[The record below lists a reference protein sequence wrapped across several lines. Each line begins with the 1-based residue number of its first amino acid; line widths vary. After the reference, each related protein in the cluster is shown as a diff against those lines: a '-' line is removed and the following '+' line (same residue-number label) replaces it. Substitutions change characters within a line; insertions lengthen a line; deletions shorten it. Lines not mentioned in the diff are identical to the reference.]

1 MKLRTTSSSEEAI
14 STSPSTK
21 SYINIPLFSMYNWEK
36 KSELRDINS
45 QLKVAIFFYIF
56 LLFLG
61 GNKLPCKTNTSL
73 NNNNNNNNNN
83 NKSITNT
90 HYLSIILTGVI
101 IVTWHNRFSKCNFK
115 RPQTT
120 STESQVLMSANVLFP
135 DILLLFFSNHACVK
149 IRALPF

>member
-36 KSELRDINS
+36 KSELRDINL

-56 LLFLG
+56 FLFLV

-73 NNNNNNNNNN
+73 NNNKNNNN

-101 IVTWHNRFSKCNFK
+101 TVTWHNRFSKCNFK

-135 DILLLFFSNHACVK
+135 DILLLFFQPC
-149 IRALPF
+149 LC